1 MKKLRWQILIVF
13 LALIA
18 IAVLLLGRQP
28 VIQAETPQPVTGG
41 IYTEGLIGE
50 MGRLNPMFD
59 QLNSVDRD
67 INRLLYSSL
76 IQYDSEGI
84 PQPGLAESWG
94 INQDRTEYNFL
105 LREDL
110 LWHDGEPVTTDDI
123 AFTIELL
130 LDPAFPIPEDQRT
143 LWEAVEVIPQNDVQM
158 QFKLP
163 EPFAPFLDY
172 LTFGVL
178 PVHLLS
184 GLDAGA
190 ILESD
195 FNLQPIGTGPYKFDR
210 FLIDA
215 GEITGV
221 VLLANEDY
229 YEQRPFIEQIVFRY
243 FPDEI
248 SAIEAYQSGEI
259 MGLGQIEDSIL
270 PEALRE
276 PELNLYTV
284 RLPTFS
290 LIYMNLDNDDVP
302 FFQNVSVRQAL
313 MYGLNRQWLIDRI
326 MDGQAIQANGPVI
339 PGTWAYY
346 DGLNEYEFDPDRAVS
361 LLKSVE
367 FTVPAEGGTIR
378 EDDAGP
384 LAFTMVYPDD
394 PLHTELALAI
404 QNQWA
409 QIGADVSLEAV
420 PLETLIEE
428 YLDSGNYE
436 AALVDLNL
444 SRYPDPDPY
453 PLWHQ
458 AQITNGQNY
467 AGWDDRPA
475 SEYLEQARIIVEFDE
490 RARLYRNFQVRFSRE
505 LPALPLFYPVYTY
518 GVDEEVQGI
527 SLGPLFEPS
536 DRFLTV
542 NNWFLLAWVTLEDVV
557 TPTVTN

>member
-1 MKKLRWQILIVF
+1 MKKLRWQILIVI

-41 IYTEGLIGE
+41 IYTEGLIGQ

-59 QLNSVDRD
+59 QLNNVDRD

-76 IQYDSEGI
+76 IQYNSEGI

-130 LDPAFPIPEDQRT
+130 QDPAFPVPEDQRA

-172 LTFGVL
+172 LTFNIL
-178 PVHLLS
+178 PAHLLG
-184 GLDAGA
+184 GLDAET
-190 ILESD
+190 ILESE

-210 FLIDA
+210 FLIEA
-215 GEITGV
+215 GEISGV
-221 VLLANEDY
+221 VLLANEAY
-229 YEQRPFIEQIVFRY
+229 YDQRPFIEQIVFRY

-248 SAIEAYQSGEI
+248 SAIEAYRSGEI
-259 MGLGQIEDSIL
+259 MGLGQIEGSIL
-270 PEALRE
+270 SDALRE

-284 RLPTFS
+284 RLPKFS
-290 LIYMNLDNDDVP
+290 LIYLNLDNDDVP

-346 DGLNEYEFDPDRAVS
+346 DGLNNYEFDPERAVS
-361 LLKSVE
+361 LLRSVE
-367 FTVPAEGGTIR
+367 FTVPAEGGTVR
-378 EDDAGP
+378 EDEGGP

-394 PLHTELALAI
+394 PLHTEMALAI
-404 QNQWA
+404 QKQWA
-409 QIGADVSLEAV
+409 QIGADISLEAV
-420 PLETLIEE
+420 PLETLVAE
-428 YLDSGNYE
+428 YLGPGNYE

-444 SRYPDPDPY
+444 SRSPDPDPY

-467 AGWDDRPA
+467 ARWNDRPA

-527 SLGPLFEPS
+527 SLGPLFDPS